1 MCTVSAVDVALTSE
15 QAQWNEAV
23 GRLATAHAVTNP
35 GGIPDDAD
43 GRGWQAVLDLGIP
56 ALRSPVLSGVDAAGV
71 ESTLAVEQ
79 LARHLCA
86 LPVVGQ
92 GVLAPELLHA
102 AGAETL
108 LEAVAAGE
116 RRVAPTLTADL
127 HDLGRLGEPAVAFDA
142 AGATHAL
149 LLDGDELVVV
159 DLAPDAPE
167 GLDLTRFVLPVDPA
181 ASAER
186 TGFRIDAERLDR
198 VRAVALTA
206 VAADL
211 LGVMDGAV
219 CDAIAYAKDRKQFGT
234 PIGSF
239 QAVQHLLADAAVA
252 VDGARSCVWHAA
264 WAGDHLEASEALLA
278 ARTAKAYCAE
288 LGLRTVEASV
298 QVFGGI
304 AITWEHLS
312 HLRLRR
318 AHLDRGCL
326 GDEHVQY
333 RSIAATRL
341 GREAVG

>member
-1 MCTVSAVDVALTSE
+1 VDVALTSE

-23 GRLATAHAVTNP
+23 GRLAAAHAVTVPSAIP
-35 GGIPDDAD
+35 GDGD
-43 GRGWQAVLDLGIP
+43 GRGWQAVLNLGIP
-56 ALRSPVLSGVDAAGV
+56 ALRSPELSGVDAAGV
-71 ESTLAVEQ
+71 ESALAVEQ
-79 LARHLCA
+79 LGRHLCA

-102 AGAETL
+102 SGAESL
-108 LEAVAAGE
+108 LEAVASGE
-116 RRVAPTLTADL
+116 RRIAPTLTADL
-127 HDLGRLGEPAVAFDA
+127 QDLARLGEPAVAFDA

-149 LLDGDELVVV
+149 VLDGDELVVV
-159 DLAPDAPE
+159 ALAPGAQE
-167 GLDLTRFVLPVDPA
+167 GLDLTRVVLPVDPA

-186 TGFRIDAERLDR
+186 TGLHIDKDRLDR

-206 VAADL
+206 VSADL

-219 CDAIAYAKDRKQFGT
+219 RDAVAYAKIRKQFGT
-234 PIGSF
+234 AIGSF

-252 VDGARSCVWHAA
+252 VEGARSCVWHAA
-264 WAGDHLEASEALLA
+264 WAGDHLDPSEALLA

-318 AHLDRGCL
+318 AHLDRACL
-326 GDEHVQY
+326 GDEHVQH
-333 RSIAATRL
+333 RGIAASLL
-341 GREAVG
+341 GRAAVA